1 MYFCDFVE
9 DDEFWDENCV
19 LCDFATA
26 VTEREK
32 CKEGCSPEKDTTPV
46 EFIIVQA
53 RFHYNAAT
61 PDEPWHITV
70 DFGNRATWNNGDGFF
85 RRGYHIY
92 AKNNDLSQGYAGY
105 SSPIRRKRLGRIDP
119 MKHSEH
125 LSCSARNSA
134 ETGPSTSLDNTEA
147 TFWVPWGTREYYRK
161 PELRGLLHKTTHRSL
176 IPPTVL
182 SEARAQRTPE
192 YGRKDKATGAWIWN
206 PIQVELDDM
215 ISCIRDGASK
225 PAIPSKGAFM
235 VPGPSGDLVH
245 VRQAVAD
252 FRKAGKKIPHGLRVV
267 LGDFHASRRISEKT
281 ARGPGEIRARSAFDK
296 TRRTTRTTTRSREG
310 ALKSKRLDGTGKSF
324 RPKSKM
330 RDSLDE
336 SLGAHQDR
344 PGTERHPANGS
355 STNKEDGG
363 ARLKSRPRVT
373 AGSPKPKKSE
383 ATKPGSSRK
392 LTIRDPFDT
401 DAGARQGVS
410 ASGELDSQASRE
422 KRFGKLPDDGEFEPK
437 GRSRSIMRRPK
448 ATTKYFDL
456 GHALLN
462 TAPEPGVPTHHRQGP
477 KEDKPAS
484 GDDSARP
491 RTKRLQNSSLGES
504 MLDWDSEVSSGGG
517 RSPRAPGPRNEKPGA
532 SGRRESGLD
541 TRKAGKKTGSPLPPA
556 DVDLVSESGKK
567 MDGPY
572 KAQRPRQTRAPKTTP
587 AWALP
592 RSEEEA
598 TSGEIHA

>member
-1 MYFCDFVE
+1 
-9 DDEFWDENCV
+9 
-19 LCDFATA
+19 
-26 VTEREK
+26 
-32 CKEGCSPEKDTTPV
+32 
-46 EFIIVQA
+46 
-53 RFHYNAAT
+53 
-61 PDEPWHITV
+61 
-70 DFGNRATWNNGDGFF
+70 
-85 RRGYHIY
+85 
-92 AKNNDLSQGYAGY
+92 
-105 SSPIRRKRLGRIDP
+105 
-119 MKHSEH
+119 MKHSEY
-125 LSCSARNSA
+125 LSRSARNSA

-147 TFWVPWGTREYYRK
+147 TFWVPWGTREYYRNPK
-161 PELRGLLHKTTHRSL
+161 FRRLLHKTTHRSL

-192 YGRKDKATGAWIWN
+192 DGRKDKATGAWIWN
-206 PIQVELDDM
+206 PIQVDLDDM

-225 PAIPSKGAFM
+225 PAIQSKGTFM
-235 VPGPSGDLVH
+235 VPGPSGDLVY

-252 FRKAGKKIPHGLRVV
+252 FRKAGKKIPLGWRVV
-267 LGDFHASRRISEKT
+267 LGGFHASRRISEKT

-336 SLGAHQDR
+336 SLGAHQDH
-344 PGTERHPANGS
+344 PGTEPPQTNGS
-355 STNKEDGG
+355 STDKEDGG
-363 ARLKSRPRVT
+363 ARKGRSRVT
-373 AGSPKPKKSE
+373 AGPPKPKNLESKE
-383 ATKPGSSRK
+383 LESRPK
-392 LTIRDPFDT
+392 LTIHDPFDA
-401 DAGARQGVS
+401 DAGARQGIS
-410 ASGELDSQASRE
+410 ASGELDSKASRE
-422 KRFGKLPDDGEFEPK
+422 KRFRKPPDDGEFEPK
-437 GRSRSIMRRPK
+437 GRSRRIMRRPK

-462 TAPEPGVPTHHRQGP
+462 AAPEPGVSTHHRQEP
-477 KEDKPAS
+477 KADTPALAD
-484 GDDSARP
+484 GSARP
-491 RTKRLQNSSLGES
+491 RTKRFQKSSLGES

-517 RSPRAPGPRNEKPGA
+517 RSPRAPGPRDGKPGA
-532 SGRRESGLD
+532 SGRRESGSD

-556 DVDLVSESGKK
+556 DADLVSESGKK

-592 RSEEEA
+592 RSKEEA